1 MYVPGKAG
9 ILLFKARTMDENK
22 TKQNK
27 AQLYKEVTFNEDGC
41 FDKDTGIFTAPVE
54 GAYVFSA
61 RVESNEQ
68 EVQVCS
74 HFMIGDSI
82 HTIIKG
88 EYAGK
93 LIAVLVQLKS
103 KQKVWMKAISPV
115 NKYEPDYHNYFCC
128 TLVQAQP

>member
-9 ILLFKARTMDENK
+9 ILLFRARAIDADK
-22 TKQNK
+22 TKQHK

-61 RVESNEQ
+61 RVESNEA

-74 HFMIGDSI
+74 HFMIGDSV

-103 KQKVWMKAISPV
+103 NQKVWMKALSPA
-115 NKYEPDYHNYFCC
+115 NKYDTTYRNSFYC